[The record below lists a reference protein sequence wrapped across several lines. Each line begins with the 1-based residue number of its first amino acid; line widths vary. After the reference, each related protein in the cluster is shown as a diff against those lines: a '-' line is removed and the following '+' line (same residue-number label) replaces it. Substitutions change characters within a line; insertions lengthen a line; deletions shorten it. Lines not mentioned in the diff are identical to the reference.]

1 MDQRE
6 YTLARGSFPDRP
18 ATLRPLTVRRFGAVN
33 WVGLGTLYV
42 KEVQRFAKLWG
53 QTVLAPVITTLL
65 YLAVFTL
72 ALGGA
77 GRHVGAVPYLEFL
90 GPGLVMMAVVQN
102 AFSNTASSI
111 LISKVQGN
119 IVDVLMPPLTAGE
132 FTFGYAMS
140 GATRGI
146 FVSIVVALSMLPFVS
161 LPFAHVWA
169 IVIFGV
175 LTSLLFSLF
184 GLLAGLWAE
193 KFDHMAAIANFVITP
208 LAFLSGTFYSVDQLP
223 PVWRAISRA
232 DPLFLAID
240 GFRYGFIGQA
250 EAPVLTGALVLA
262 ALTAALWTLCL
273 SLVHRGYK
281 LKA

>member
-1 MDQRE
+1 MGQKE
-6 YTLARGSFPDRP
+6 YTLTAGPLQSRP
-18 ATLRPLTVRRFGAVN
+18 STIRPLMVRQFGAVN
-33 WVGLGTLYV
+33 WVGVGTLYA

-65 YLAVFTL
+65 YLTVFTL

-77 GRHVGAVPYLEFL
+77 GRHVGGVAYLEFL

-119 IVDVLMPPLTAGE
+119 IVDVLMPPLTAAE
-132 FTFGYAMS
+132 LTFAYAMS

-146 FVSIVVALSMLPFVS
+146 FVSVVVALSMLPFVS
-161 LPFAHVWA
+161 MPFAHPLA
-169 IVIFGV
+169 IVVFAA
-175 LTSLLFSLF
+175 LASLLFSLF
-184 GLLAGLWAE
+184 GFLAGLWAE

-208 LAFLSGTFYSVDQLP
+208 LAFLSGTFYSVNQLP
-223 PVWRAISRA
+223 PIWRTISLT

-250 EAPVLTGALVLA
+250 EAPVITGGLALT
-262 ALTAALWTLCL
+262 ALTAALWLGCL
-273 SLVHRGYK
+273 YLVRRGYK
-281 LKA
+281 LKS